1 LNYGLLE
8 ALRLIEEEG
17 LDNRIQRH
25 TKNHKALVAGVE
37 AMGLQMLVAP
47 EHRLPSLN
55 TVKIPAGVDDAK
67 ARSYLLENYNLEI
80 GGGLGTLKGK
90 VWRVGL
96 MGYSSSAENI
106 IFFLSAISQALALQ
120 GVKTDVS
127 AGLAAA
133 ASALKA

>member
-1 LNYGLLE
+1 MRGSDT
-8 ALRLIEEEG
+8 I
-17 LDNRIQRH
+17 
-25 TKNHKALVAGVE
+25 K
-37 AMGLQMLVAP
+37 
-47 EHRLPSLN
+47 
-55 TVKIPAGVDDAK
+55 VKIPAGVDDAK